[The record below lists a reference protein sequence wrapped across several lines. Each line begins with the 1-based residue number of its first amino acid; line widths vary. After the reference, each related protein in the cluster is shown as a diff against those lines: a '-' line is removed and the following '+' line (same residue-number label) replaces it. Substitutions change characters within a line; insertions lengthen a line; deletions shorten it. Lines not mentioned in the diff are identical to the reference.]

1 MKQLFNLLL
10 FLAAA
15 CGSGLMAQEPLVPDA
30 GEGGAERIQYTLILP
45 DEKTPELIRPE
56 ENNPFQIAVDE
67 SKNEGDTEENRVRD
81 ILLAMPAKGGGYGPD
96 GMRVMLG
103 SMRLVAGQMV
113 PDVLPDQEVKLKV
126 KSITPSQIELVWVE
140 KKPTGLP
147 PKPFVINVDVSP
159 RVRYQMPAAV
169 GDKGAAGGGIGTMR
183 MQSLSAFSRA
193 QDPVEA
199 GPDARLTAVEQPQPQ
214 TAPRAE
220 PVEDDIA
227 RPAEAP
233 PAPSSHVP
241 EASVLRMLFG
251 KHAQK
256 K

>member
-10 FLAAA
+10 FMSGA
-15 CGSGLMAQEPLVPDA
+15 CGAGLLAQEPLVQDA
-30 GEGGAERIQYTLILP
+30 GEGETERVQYTLILP

-67 SKNEGDTEENRVRD
+67 SKNEGDTEENRIRD

-159 RVRYQMPAAV
+159 RVRYQMPAGV
-169 GDKGAAGGGIGTMR
+169 GEKGVAGGGIGTVR
-183 MQSLSAFSRA
+183 MEGMSAFSRS
-193 QDPVEA
+193 QEPVEA
-199 GPDARLTAVEQPQPQ
+199 SPEARGAAAEEPQPQ
-214 TAPRAE
+214 TASRAE
-220 PVEDDIA
+220 PVQDDVA
-227 RPAEAP
+227 RPAESP

>member
-1 MKQLFNLLL
+1 MKQFINLLL

-15 CGSGLMAQEPLVPDA
+15 CGAGLLAQEPLVPDA
-30 GEGGAERIQYTLILP
+30 GEGETERVQYTLILP
-45 DEKTPELIRPE
+45 DEKNPELIRPE

-67 SKNEGDTEENRVRD
+67 SKNEGDTEENRIRN

-126 KSITPSQIELVWVE
+126 KTITPSQIELVWVE

-159 RVRYQMPAAV
+159 RVRYQMPAGV

-183 MQSLSAFSRA
+183 MEGLSAFSRS
-193 QDPVEA
+193 QEPVAEA
-199 GPDARLTAVEQPQPQ
+199 VPEARATEEEPQ
-214 TAPRAE
+214 TAARAE
-220 PVEDDIA
+220 PVQEAA

>member
-1 MKQLFNLLL
+1 MKHILYLFFILT
-10 FLAAA
+10 AA
-15 CGSGLMAQEPLVPDA
+15 CAMTLRAQEPLVPDT
-30 GEGGAERIQYTLILP
+30 GEGETERVQYALILP
-45 DEKTPELIRPE
+45 DEKTPELIRAE

-67 SKNEGDTEENRVRD
+67 TKTEGDTEENRIRN
-81 ILLAMPAKGGGYGPD
+81 ILLAMTAKGGGYGPD

-147 PKPFVINVDVSP
+147 PKPFVIDVDVSP
-159 RVRYQMPAAV
+159 RVRYQMPAGV
-169 GDKGAAGGGIGTMR
+169 GEKGRAGGGIGTVR
-183 MQSLSAFSRA
+183 MEGLSAFSRNQEQPEEAGSETKAAANVETASRA
-193 QDPVEA
+193 QPVE
-199 GPDARLTAVEQPQPQ
+199 
-214 TAPRAE
+214 E
-220 PVEDDIA
+220 PA
-227 RPAEAP
+227 KPAEAP
-233 PAPSSHVP
+233 PPPSSHVP

>member
-1 MKQLFNLLL
+1 
-10 FLAAA
+10 
-15 CGSGLMAQEPLVPDA
+15 
-30 GEGGAERIQYTLILP
+30 
-45 DEKTPELIRPE
+45 
-56 ENNPFQIAVDE
+56 
-67 SKNEGDTEENRVRD
+67 
-81 ILLAMPAKGGGYGPD
+81 
-96 GMRVMLG
+96 
-103 SMRLVAGQMV
+103 MV

-126 KSITPSQIELVWVE
+126 KTITPSQIELVWVE

-159 RVRYQMPAAV
+159 RVRYQMPAGV

-183 MQSLSAFSRA
+183 MEGLSAFSRS
-193 QDPVEA
+193 QEPVAEA
-199 GPDARLTAVEQPQPQ
+199 VPETRATIAEEPQ
-214 TAPRAE
+214 TAARAE
-220 PVEDDIA
+220 PVQEAA